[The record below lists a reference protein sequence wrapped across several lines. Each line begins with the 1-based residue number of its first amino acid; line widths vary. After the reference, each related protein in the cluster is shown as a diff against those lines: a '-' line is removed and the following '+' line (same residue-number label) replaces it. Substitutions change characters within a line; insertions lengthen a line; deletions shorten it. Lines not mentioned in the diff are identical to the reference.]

1 MRHEAPTAPANI
13 SPDLNNVV
21 TERDAARYLAR
32 SRSFL
37 RIARMHGRGP
47 DYIRL
52 GTRAIGYR
60 LRDLDAFLEAR
71 VVRTAD
77 AA

>member
-1 MRHEAPTAPANI
+1 MTHAAPTPSPNTRPELTNI
-13 SPDLNNVV
+13 L
-21 TERDAARYLAR
+21 TGRDAARYIAR

-47 DYIRL
+47 DYIQL
-52 GTRAIGYR
+52 GSRAIGYR
-60 LRDLDAFLEAR
+60 LRDLDAWLESR
-71 VVRTAD
+71 VVRSKD